1 MSSHIVQYTILD
13 LLDKRKGFRL
23 NLKFAV
29 RSRIWLAVLTVLAI
43 GVSIVVIWNTV
54 RLQQEVDERTK
65 HYVSDVTVQLARDID
80 NRLSRIIWDLES
92 VRDSVLQLN
101 SEDPEALAELL
112 NQKSKTLGFSSLLV
126 GDTAGWHDS
135 SDPVTQNFASLP
147 GVLESLNGNNG
158 VSLLDAQSL
167 LYSIPL
173 HRNDEV
179 IGVLGGIRDKEN
191 MQVLIQPD
199 SFSGEGLTCIVD
211 CSGEVIISPTDLN
224 PFMQL
229 DSIFAK
235 APQGETA
242 QNIYR
247 MKENMEQH
255 ISGILRFKAVDG
267 SDLILS
273 YHPLQSYDWILLT
286 LVPGNVMSMKMDA
299 YMNQTFLIVIGVV
312 IVMACIL
319 IVLYIGQRSY
329 TKHLEKA
336 AFVDRVTGG
345 MNNTAFQVKCETVL
359 PKAPANTYSIAL
371 LNIKSFKL
379 INEQFGSEQGNDV
392 LRFLMRVLCV
402 QVSGRGFAARADAD
416 NFFLCLAEADPEAVG
431 RIIDDIIAEVHREI
445 QLSIQHREVPYQLIL
460 QPGVY
465 IVDDPSLEIT
475 IIQDRAKT
483 ACRDR
488 LGSEDGVCKFYDKAI
503 TRRLEKEQ
511 ALNSLFEKSL
521 ANRDFQVYLQ
531 PKILT
536 KTNRI
541 GGAEALVRW
550 QHPQNGMILPSDF
563 IPLFEANGNICELDL
578 YVFEEVCKTM
588 RRWED
593 DGHTLFPISV
603 NLSRQHFQRSDCLRP
618 FADIARQYRIPA
630 GILEFE
636 LTESTF
642 FDDPSIENVKAHI
655 KELHRLGFHCSLD
668 DFGSGYSSLGLLMEF
683 SVDAIKLDRRFFKDI
698 TNPKLEE
705 VIASIVEL
713 SRKIGAQSVAEG
725 IETPE
730 QLALLKKVNCDMIQG
745 YIYSKPLPIPEFE
758 EWAARHR
765 ETSQRPS

>member
-1 MSSHIVQYTILD
+1 M
-13 LLDKRKGFRL
+13 
-23 NLKFAV
+23 NLKFAI
-29 RSRIWLAVLTVLAI
+29 RSRVMLAVLTILAMM
-43 GVSIVVIWNTV
+43 VSVVVIWNTV
-54 RLQQEVDERTK
+54 RLQREVDERTK
-65 HYVSDVTVQLARDID
+65 HYVSDVTIQLAKDID
-80 NRLSRIIWDLES
+80 NRLNRNIKDLEFIG
-92 VRDSVLQLN
+92 DSFLQIKHYDAGVLN
-101 SEDPEALAELL
+101 AFFTE
-112 NQKSKTLGFSSLLV
+112 KSKTFGFSSLLV
-126 GDTAGWHDS
+126 ADMSGRIYSADS
-135 SDPVTQNFASLP
+135 AAQYAAPLP
-147 GVLESLNGNNG
+147 GLDESFNGYNG
-158 VSLLDAQSL
+158 VSFLDMQSL

-173 HRNDEV
+173 RLDGEV
-179 IGVLGGIRDKEN
+179 VGVLGGIRNKEN
-191 MQVLIQPD
+191 MQALIQTD

-211 CSGEVIISPTDLN
+211 RGGEVVISPTDLN

-235 APQGETA
+235 DPQGEIA
-242 QNIYR
+242 QSIYR
-247 MKENMEQH
+247 MKDDMASHN
-255 ISGILRFKAVDG
+255 SGTIRFEAVDG
-267 SDLILS
+267 SDLVLS
-273 YHPLQSYDWILLT
+273 YHPLQSYDWVLLT
-286 LVPGNVMSMKMDA
+286 LVPSNVMSLKIDT

-329 TKHLEKA
+329 TKRLEKA

-345 MNNTAFQVKCETVL
+345 MNNAAFQVKCETVL

-392 LRFLMRVLCV
+392 LRFLMRILCA

-416 NFFLCLAEADPEAVG
+416 NFFLCLAEADPEAVR
-431 RIIDDIIAEVHREI
+431 RIIDGVIAEVGREI
-445 QLSIQHREVPYQLIL
+445 QMSIQHREVPYQLIL

-511 ALNSLFEKSL
+511 ILNSLFEKSL

-531 PKILT
+531 PKIWT
-536 KTNRI
+536 KDNRI
-541 GGAEALVRW
+541 GGAEALIRW
-550 QHPQNGMILPSDF
+550 RHPKEGMILPSEF
-563 IPLFEANGNICELDL
+563 IPLFEANRKICKLDL
-578 YVFEEVCKTM
+578 YVFEEICKTVQ
-588 RRWED
+588 RWEEA
-593 DGHTLFPISV
+593 GYELFPISV
-603 NLSRQHFQRSDCLRP
+603 NLSRQHFQQSDCLQP
-618 FADIARQYRIPA
+618 FAELARQYQIPK
-630 GILEFE
+630 GLLEFE
-636 LTESTF
+636 LTESLF

-668 DFGSGYSSLGLLMEF
+668 DFGSGYSSLSLLMDF
-683 SVDAIKLDRRFFKDI
+683 DIDAVKLDRRFFKDI
-698 TNPKLEE
+698 TNPKVED

-713 SRKIGAQSVAEG
+713 SRKIGAQTVAEG

-730 QLALLKKVNCDMIQG
+730 QLALLRKVHCDLIQG
-745 YIYSKPLPIPEFE
+745 FIYSKPLPIPEFE
-758 EWAARHR
+758 EWVAWHR